1 MNKNSQARLIEIIE
15 KVASRE
21 AKKLSE
27 LKSTYNDMK
36 RDDFL
41 WHYLLQSF
49 STMGNSRGWYGLI
62 GNKEN
67 YNELKLE
74 VLQSIHGASERL
86 EHIEDICA
94 KAKIRMPK
102 RKAAFIEGCY
112 KKIVELGGLF
122 SAKEALFSKE
132 GRNAKIKFLKGF
144 PGIGDKYARNIMM
157 DVYHED
163 FRYSIAIDDR
173 IKKIL
178 NSWNYEIR
186 NYDEAEQFLLE
197 IAERAKLNGWE
208 LDRLM
213 YNFKDEFIVN

>member
-1 MNKNSQARLIEIIE
+1 MNYLTKSKFKLGLECPTKLYYVDKPIFPNQKKEDPFLEQLANGGFQVEALARL
-15 KVASRE
+15 
-21 AKKLSE
+21 
-27 LKSTYNDMK
+27 
-36 RDDFL
+36 
-41 WHYLLQSF
+41 
-49 STMGNSRGWYGLI
+49 
-62 GNKEN
+62 
-67 YNELKLE
+67 
-74 VLQSIHGASERL
+74 
-86 EHIEDICA
+86 
-94 KAKIRMPK
+94 
-102 RKAAFIEGCY
+102 
-112 KKIVELGGLF
+112 
-122 SAKEALFSKE
+122 
-132 GRNAKIKFLKGF
+132 
-144 PGIGDKYARNIMM
+144 KYAEGEMIDTRNIMM

>member
-86 EHIEDICA
+86 EHIEDIFVQKLKLECQREKPHLLKVA
-94 KAKIRMPK
+94 TK
-102 RKAAFIEGCY
+102 R
-112 KKIVELGGLF
+112 
-122 SAKEALFSKE
+122 
-132 GRNAKIKFLKGF
+132 
-144 PGIGDKYARNIMM
+144 
-157 DVYHED
+157 
-163 FRYSIAIDDR
+163 
-173 IKKIL
+173 
-178 NSWNYEIR
+178 
-186 NYDEAEQFLLE
+186 
-197 IAERAKLNGWE
+197 
-208 LDRLM
+208 
-213 YNFKDEFIVN
+213 